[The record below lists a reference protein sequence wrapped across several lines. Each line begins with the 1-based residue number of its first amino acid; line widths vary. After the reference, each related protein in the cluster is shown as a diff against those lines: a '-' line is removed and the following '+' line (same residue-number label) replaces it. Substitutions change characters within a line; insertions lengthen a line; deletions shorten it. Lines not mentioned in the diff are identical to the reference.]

1 MPLIGRVKVFSPWVA
16 LVAERG
22 RVAWFCTSHVSWWDF
37 LSNPQLVLDV
47 FWRLLSIALLRL
59 AVFPKLKKL
68 ETKHCFSVTLPL
80 LAPRYP

>member
-1 MPLIGRVKVFSPWVA
+1 MPLIGRVKVFSPWFA

-22 RVAWFCTSHVSWWDF
+22 RVPWFFASHVGGYDF

-47 FWRLLSIALLRL
+47 FWRLLSIALLCL
-59 AVFPKLKKL
+59 AVSLKLKKL

-80 LAPRYP
+80 LAPGYP